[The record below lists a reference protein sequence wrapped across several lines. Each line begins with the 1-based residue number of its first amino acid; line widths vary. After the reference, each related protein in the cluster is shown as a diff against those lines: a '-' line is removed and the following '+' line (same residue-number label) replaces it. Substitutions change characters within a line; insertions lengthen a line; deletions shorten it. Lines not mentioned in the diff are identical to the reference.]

1 MSEGKKSF
9 YSLLEN
15 LADSIDI
22 SETQHKKA
30 EAHYMSVGQW
40 LAKEDSPLAPYNPD
54 IYPQGSFRLGTV
66 VKPITDQDEY
76 DIDLVCQ
83 LNLSKKDIIQA
94 ELKQL
99 VGDRL
104 KESKTYKQMLDE
116 KEGRRCWILNY
127 ADGGNFHMD
136 ILPSIPDID
145 SIKSLELSR
154 IPHEL
159 AKHAI
164 YLTDKTS
171 LNYKLYDSN
180 WPCSNPKGYAEW
192 FKEQMKVQFDLRRK
206 MIADSMFAKIDTV
219 PEYRVKTTLQ
229 RSIQL
234 LKRHRDIAFINDQD
248 NKPISIIITTLAAL
262 SYKNEA
268 DLYEALTSIV
278 KGMPNHIN
286 MLNNVAWIQNPV
298 NPKENFADKW
308 QGNPQ
313 KELNLRKWL
322 LKVQADLDLALTEE
336 NSFRRSD
343 VLKKSFGII
352 AVNKAFSITTGVKLN
367 DNLTKVEKSP
377 EIIIRN
383 PAKPWQK

>member
-22 SETQHKKA
+22 SESQYKKA
-30 EAHYMSVGQW
+30 EDHYMSVGQW
-40 LAKEDSPLAPYNPD
+40 LAEKDSPLAPYNPD

-83 LNLSKKDIIQA
+83 LNLSKKDITQA
-94 ELKQL
+94 KLKQL

-104 KESKTYKQMLDE
+104 KESKTYKLMLDE
-116 KEGRRCWILNY
+116 KEGRRCWTINY
-127 ADGGNFHMD
+127 ADGANFHMD

-145 SIKSLELSR
+145 SIKSLELSG
-154 IPHEL
+154 IPHEY

-164 YLTDKTS
+164 CLTDKTFS
-171 LNYKLYDSN
+171 NYKLYDSN

-219 PEYRVKTTLQ
+219 PEYRVKTPLQ

-248 NKPISIIITTLAAL
+248 DKPISIIITTLAAL
-262 SYKNEA
+262 SYNNEA

-278 KGMPNHIN
+278 NGMPNHIN
-286 MLNNVAWIQNPV
+286 MLNNVVWIQNPV

-308 QGNPQ
+308 QENPQ
-313 KELNLRKWL
+313 KEIKLRKWL
-322 LKVQADLDLALTEE
+322 LKVQTDLALALKEE
-336 NSFRRSD
+336 NSFKRSD

-352 AVNKAFSITTGVKLN
+352 AVNKAFSITTGVKLS

>member
-1 MSEGKKSF
+1 
-9 YSLLEN
+9 
-15 LADSIDI
+15 
-22 SETQHKKA
+22 
-30 EAHYMSVGQW
+30 
-40 LAKEDSPLAPYNPD
+40 
-54 IYPQGSFRLGTV
+54 
-66 VKPITDQDEY
+66 
-76 DIDLVCQ
+76 
-83 LNLSKKDIIQA
+83 
-94 ELKQL
+94 
-99 VGDRL
+99 
-104 KESKTYKQMLDE
+104 
-116 KEGRRCWILNY
+116 
-127 ADGGNFHMD
+127 
-136 ILPSIPDID
+136 
-145 SIKSLELSR
+145 
-154 IPHEL
+154 
-159 AKHAI
+159 
-164 YLTDKTS
+164 
-171 LNYKLYDSN
+171 
-180 WPCSNPKGYAEW
+180 
-192 FKEQMKVQFDLRRK
+192 MKVQFDLRRK

-219 PEYRVKTTLQ
+219 PEYRVKTPLQ

-234 LKRHRDIAFINDQD
+234 LKRHRDIAFINDPN

-352 AVNKAFSITTGVKLN
+352 AVNKAFSITTGIKLS
-367 DNLTKVEKSP
+367 DNLTNVEKSP